1 MQGPLPIIAL
11 LLVVLSMAYLLGSP
25 TQNKATELNYSTLLR
40 WVEADLK
47 HDEGLELSA
56 DEQGMTISDVIIT
69 QSTLIARTQD
79 SLIPDSEFGSRYDL
93 VCTIPSEEQFYADVN
108 LIYETVLGHKVSP
121 TDYHFEIETKLPEGT
136 PWWLEWLPTIF
147 LIGMLVLVYVLMMR
161 AQTGS
166 GKGMASF
173 GKSRARIT
181 DPKANSVTFKDVA
194 GADEEKEELKEIVEF
209 LKNPAKFTDVGARIP
224 KGVLLVGPPGTG
236 KTLLAKAVSGEA
248 GVPFFTISGSDFVEM
263 FVGVGASRVRDLF
276 SQAKKAAPSIIFID
290 EIDAVGRQRGA
301 GMGGG
306 HDEREQTLNQL
317 LVEMDGFTHNQGVIV
332 MAATNRSDILDPALL
347 RPGRFDRRIVVN
359 YPDVKGREE
368 ILKVH
373 SRAKPLAKDVDLKV
387 LARRTPYFTGADL
400 ENVLNEAA
408 ILTAR
413 SGKKQIDMTTI
424 EEAITRV
431 LSGPEKRSRKVT
443 DKDRRL
449 TAYHEGGH
457 AMVSYYIPE
466 CDNVHEVTII
476 PRGQAGGYT
485 MYLPGEETGYHTAA
499 YLASRIAS
507 LMGGRVA
514 EQLVLGEISTGAS
527 QDIKMATEIAHS
539 MVTEYGMSP
548 VVGPIFLGDEQE
560 VFLGKSFAQQ
570 RSTFSEEINASIDRE
585 VRRLIDEGYKRAEAI
600 LTEHM
605 DQLHALADVL
615 LEREKLDA
623 EEFDAFMKTGVVP
636 VKPPKAEKAQPTP
649 SAGASDD
656 AGTGAP
662 NVGASDDA
670 GEGEAEAADEG
681 TLNGD
686 ASNATDAGASNAAE
700 AHAAD
705 DDQTC
710 AQEEDSTDLRNP

>member
-1 MQGPLPIIAL
+1 MLGSFPGVRNAAKARNRILRKPEKKNLLQGPLLYLIL
-11 LLVVLSMAYLLGSP
+11 LLVILWMVQLLGSP
-25 TQNKATELNYSTLLR
+25 TTDKIEELKYSTLLK

-47 HDEGLELSA
+47 ADAGMALAA
-56 DEQGMTISDVIIT
+56 DEVGKTIENVIIT
-69 QSTLIARTQD
+69 QSTLIARTKD
-79 SLIPDSEFGSRYDL
+79 SQIPVAEFGARYDL
-93 VCTIPSEEQFYADVN
+93 ISTIPSEEQFYKDVN
-108 LIYETVLGHKVSP
+108 LIYEQVLGRAVSP
-121 TDYHFEIETKLPEGT
+121 TDYAFEIETKLPAPT
-136 PWWLEWLPTIF
+136 PWWMEWLPTIVM
-147 LIGMLVLVYVLMMR
+147 IGLVAVLWFFIMR

-173 GKSRARIT
+173 GKSRARLT
-181 DPKANSVTFKDVA
+181 DPKANGITFKDVA

-263 FVGVGASRVRDLF
+263 FVGVGAARVRDLF
-276 SQAKKAAPSIIFID
+276 SQAKKSAPAIVFID

-373 SRAKPLAKDVDLKV
+373 SRGKPLNKDVDLKV
-387 LARRTPYFTGADL
+387 VARRTPYFTGADL
-400 ENVLNEAA
+400 ENVMNEAA

-413 SGKKQIDMTTI
+413 AGEKQIRMATI
-424 EEAITRV
+424 EEAVTRV
-431 LSGPEKRSRKVT
+431 MAGPEKRSRKVT

-449 TAYHEGGH
+449 VAYHEGGH
-457 AMVSYYIPE
+457 AIVSHYIPE
-466 CDNVHEVTII
+466 CDDVHEVTII

-485 MYLPGEETGYHTAA
+485 ITLPKEETGYRTAN
-499 YLASRIAS
+499 YLAAQIAS
-507 LMGGRVA
+507 YMGGRVA

-527 QDIKMATEIAHS
+527 SDIKQATEIARN
-539 MVTEYGMSP
+539 MVTEYGMSSS
-548 VVGPIFLGDEQE
+548 VGPIFLGDERE
-560 VFLGKSFAQQ
+560 VFLGKSFSQQ
-570 RSTFSEEINASIDRE
+570 RSGFSEEVNSMIDRE
-585 VRRLIDEGYKRAEAI
+585 VHRLVSEGYNRAESI

-605 DQLHALADVL
+605 DQLHALAELL
-615 LEREKLDA
+615 LEREKLDF
-623 EEFDAFMKTGVVP
+623 EEFKAFMETGKVP
-636 VKPPKAEKAQPTP
+636 
-649 SAGASDD
+649 
-656 AGTGAP
+656 
-662 NVGASDDA
+662 
-670 GEGEAEAADEG
+670 EAAPEPKEDPRPG
-681 TLNGD
+681 KPWGPQ
-686 ASNATDAGASNAAE
+686 APIE
-700 AHAAD
+700 AKA
-705 DDQTC
+705 
-710 AQEEDSTDLRNP
+710 